1 MLRFKASLQFKF
13 VAAIICIVV
22 PLLGIIFFWQGVSD
36 ERQAWA
42 QIINQARVLTRQIIL
57 TRQWV
62 ADSQGLFIRADSPGA
77 RGGGEFYPDLLPTER
92 GTLQRFTPSMVTK
105 RLSLYSNSQNLYRFR
120 LAGLTPMNPENAP
133 DEFEMAAIKSFASSG
148 TQEYHA
154 LAGQRGDAVF
164 QYSAPLYV
172 DETCLS
178 CHKNYTNGTIS
189 GCLSIYLPAQ
199 HVLDTLGRGRL
210 QLFASALILIF
221 LTVLTLYHLVRHLV
235 LKPLGTLEALADGI
249 SRGEFPGEVRIGSG
263 DEMERLGRAL
273 QGMSEKLEEGRTRL
287 EEKVRSATGDLARA
301 NEELKTLD
309 RLKTE
314 FLATMS
320 HELRSPLTSIRGGLD
335 YLRRTER
342 LPDRQDYLRIM
353 DKNLRRLVHLV
364 TDIFD
369 ITRIEAEKVDWR
381 FAPAEMSELITE
393 ITQIMAPQA
402 EAASVLLE
410 FSPPGIV
417 MARID
422 LERIE
427 QVLVNLTDNAIK
439 YSPRGETIRFEL
451 VPTEEDI
458 RIRIL
463 DRGPG
468 VPFEDREV
476 IFKKFHTAP
485 SSGRGNKPGGTGLG
499 LAICA
504 QIVKVHGGRIWV
516 EDNPRGGSI
525 FTFSLKIDRPAAT
538 PDPAGN
544 GPEPETFPGS
554 A

>member
-1 MLRFKASLQFKF
+1 MFRFKASLQFKF
-13 VAAIICIVV
+13 VSAIICIVV
-22 PLLGIIFFWQGVSD
+22 PLLGIIFFRQAVTE
-36 ERQAWA
+36 ERQAWS
-42 QIINQARVLTRQIIL
+42 QMVTQARVLTRQIIL

-62 ADSQGLFIRADSPGA
+62 SDSQGIFIRADSPGA
-77 RGGGEFYPDLLPTER
+77 RGGGEFYSDLLFTER

-105 RLSLYSNSQNLYRFR
+105 RLSLYSYSQNLYRFR
-120 LAGLTPMNPENAP
+120 LAGLTPMNPENRP
-133 DEFEMAAIKSFASSG
+133 DEFEMAAIEDFARTGSE
-148 TQEYHA
+148 EYYTLVTKEGEA
-154 LAGQRGDAVF
+154 AF

-172 DETCLS
+172 DEACLS
-178 CHKNYTNGTIS
+178 CHKNYTRGTIS
-189 GCLSIYLPAQ
+189 GCLSVYLPAQ
-199 HVLDTLGRGRL
+199 HVLDTLGHGRL
-210 QLFASALILIF
+210 QLFASALTLIV
-221 LTVLTLYHLVRHLV
+221 LTVLTLYFLVRHLV
-235 LKPLGTLEALADGI
+235 LRPLGLLEGMADGI
-249 SRGEFPGEVRIGSG
+249 SRGEFPGEVRINSG

-273 QGMSEKLEEGRTRL
+273 RVMSGKLEEGRTRL
-287 EEKVRSATGDLARA
+287 EEKVKSATGDLARA

-335 YLRRTER
+335 YLRRTES

-369 ITRIEAEKVDWR
+369 ITRIEAEKMTWN
-381 FAPAEMSELITE
+381 FAPSDLSELIEE

-402 EAASVLLE
+402 EAASVRLE
-410 FSPPGIV
+410 FTPCEPIL
-417 MARID
+417 ARID

-439 YSPRGETIRFEL
+439 YSPHGETVRFEL
-451 VPTEEDI
+451 IRDKEEI
-458 RIRIL
+458 RVMVL

-468 VPFEDREV
+468 VSLEDREI

-485 SSGRGNKPGGTGLG
+485 SSGRDNKPGGTGLG

-504 QIVKVHGGRIWV
+504 QIVKAHGGRIWV
-516 EDNPRGGSI
+516 EDNPLGGSV
-525 FTFSLKIDRPAAT
+525 FTFSLKT
-538 PDPAGN
+538 G
-544 GPEPETFPGS
+544 
-554 A
+554 